1 MRPTLRPKTLT
12 RRLSFWLVAA
22 GLPMLGLLDG
32 VAASSRDDRGARDL
46 HAAHAAPR
54 FRARPVAS
62 DAALT
67 VCPAGCAYATIQ
79 SALDA
84 AKPGD
89 GIFVGNG
96 VYPEVLTV
104 KTSVSIRGVDP
115 SVTVIDGGQAGPVIS
130 IQQGVGATISGFK
143 ITGGRAAGGA
153 GIYNQGA
160 LFLSDAVVEGNE
172 TTDPATGFGGGI
184 FNYGGSITL
193 SDVTIKGNKAEL
205 GGGLLNAYGI
215 ASLVRTTVEGNAA
228 AQFGGGIFNGATAR
242 LNVDTLLL
250 KDNDVGTGRGGGLY
264 SAGFS
269 YVQRSTFTGNSSGEN
284 GGAVYQFGDVTILS
298 NSTLSGNRADFG
310 GSAVYV
316 NSGAMLITNVTFA
329 NNSGGFGALFSLA
342 PAETEFDRVRLR
354 NTLMAD
360 NAGGSCFGTIV
371 SEGHNIDSGNSCS
384 FSGEKDRVNIDPR
397 IQPLADNGGM
407 LATHDLRAD
416 SPAIDGGD
424 PAGCS
429 APDDTLLTTDQRGR
443 IRPVDG
449 SRDGQAVCEVG
460 SVEYWAYLLAPTPVP
475 PTPVTLPGAAQVCPS
490 GCPFTTIQAA
500 IDAAAPGGSIAV
512 KAGTY
517 KERLKISKNLTLA
530 GAGSVYSVVDADSQG
545 PVLEVSAGAQVTV
558 RSLTL
563 TRGAGISNLGDL
575 TLERVLVSYHS
586 GPEAGGVLNRGRLV
600 VRNADFVS
608 NVSLSRGGAIHND
621 GGSLE
626 VDGSRLRE
634 NTSAVDGGAIYAKG
648 GTVAL
653 RNSVLLGNLGR
664 YGGAINLRESVVTV
678 DDTQF
683 TGNRADLGGAVFSYG
698 GSVTFNRGTME
709 RNRADVGGAVYLYA
723 TDTVPGRSLKL
734 SGTRLTENTAAGTYG
749 FGGAITNNGG
759 DLTMT
764 QVTLADN
771 VARNGGALYAY
782 QPASTVVGEQLIVER
797 NGAARGAG
805 LFVDGGRL
813 TLSRSQFT
821 QNAATLDGGGL
832 HLARSLVALTD
843 VNLTSNSAARDGG
856 GMLVGP
862 AVDARQPVQ
871 ASGLVLTGNGA
882 ERQGGAIAVA
892 DLGRLMLDGAAF
904 SENEAN
910 GSEGQGGYGGAV
922 VVLDG
927 AEATLRR
934 GILRNNV
941 ARLGGAIAISGTLLL
956 ENSTLTA
963 NQALRGAAVFSVG
976 QGRMVSSTVA
986 RNLVS
991 TVEGETGGAAGVE
1004 LDRGATLITAN
1015 SIIALGEGGADC
1027 QGALNSLGYNLS
1039 GDSSCG
1045 INGTGDQRDV
1055 DPGLLALAD
1064 NGGSTLSMDLLPG
1077 SSAVDGGDPAG
1088 CKDLSGNAVLAVDQR
1103 GAKRPVDGNGDGT
1116 VRCDIGAVE
1125 HGPMAL
1131 PSATPSS
1138 KRRIFLP
1145 LLRKNE

>member
-1 MRPTLRPKTLT
+1 MHPKTLP
-12 RRLSFWLVAA
+12 RRLPALLAVAGLSLAGLMEDVAA
-22 GLPMLGLLDG
+22 TP
-32 VAASSRDDRGARDL
+32 ASVRVPGSSQAL
-46 HAAHAAPR
+46 AAAPR
-54 FRARPVAS
+54 YRARPVAI

-96 VYPEVLTV
+96 VYQETLTV

-115 SVTVIDGGQAGPVIS
+115 SVTVIDGNLAGPVIS

-160 LFLSDAVVEGNE
+160 LFLSDTLVEGNE

-193 SDVTIKGNKAEL
+193 SDVVIKGNKAEL

-242 LNVDTLLL
+242 LNVDTLYL

-269 YVQRSTFTGNSSGEN
+269 YVQRSSFTGNSSGEN

-354 NTLMAD
+354 NVLMAD

-397 IQPLADNGGM
+397 ILPLADNGGM
-407 LATHDLRAD
+407 LPTHDLRAD

-424 PAGCS
+424 PAGCT

-449 SRDGQAVCEVG
+449 NRDGKAVCDVG
-460 SVEYWAYLLAPTPVP
+460 SVEYSADVGAPTPVP
-475 PTPVTLPGAAQVCPS
+475 PTPETLPGAAQVCPT
-490 GCPFTTIQAA
+490 GCPFKTIQAA
-500 IDAAAPGGSIAV
+500 IDAAQPGGSIAV

-517 KERLKISKNLTLA
+517 KERLKIGKNLTLA

-545 PVLEVSAGAQVTV
+545 PVLEVAAGAQVTL

-563 TRGAGISNLGDL
+563 TRGSGISNLGDL

-586 GPEAGGVLNRGRLV
+586 GPEAGGVLNRGRLT
-600 VRNADFVS
+600 VRDADFVS

-621 GGSLE
+621 GGSLVVE
-626 VDGSRLRE
+626 RSRLRE

-648 GTVAL
+648 GSVSL
-653 RNSVLLGNLGR
+653 RDSVLLGNLGR
-664 YGGAINLRESVVTV
+664 YGGAINVRESSVTV
-678 DDTQF
+678 DDTQLS
-683 TGNRADLGGAVFSYG
+683 GNRADLGGALFSHG

-709 RNRADVGGAVYLYA
+709 RNRADVGGAAYLYA
-723 TDTVPGRSLKL
+723 SDGVPGRSLKL
-734 SGTRLTENTAAGTYG
+734 NGTRLAENTASGTYG

-759 DLTMT
+759 ELTLS

-771 VARNGGALYAY
+771 VARSGGALYAY
-782 QPASTVVGEQLIVER
+782 QATSAVVGEQLVVER
-797 NGAARGAG
+797 NGASRGAG
-805 LFVDGGRL
+805 FFIDGGML
-813 TLSRSQFT
+813 TLGRSQFT

-832 HLARSLVALTD
+832 HLARSQVTLAE

-856 GMLVGP
+856 GMFVG
-862 AVDARQPVQ
+862 AVAEAGQVVQ
-871 ASGLVLTGNGA
+871 ATGLQLTGNGA
-882 ERQGGAIAVA
+882 ERQGGAIVVA
-892 DLGRLMLDGAAF
+892 DKGRLLVERGGF

-910 GSEGQGGYGGAV
+910 GVEGQGGYGGAV
-922 VVLDG
+922 AVLDG
-927 AEATLRR
+927 GEATLRR
-934 GILRNNV
+934 SLLRGNV
-941 ARLGGAIAISGTLLL
+941 AMLGGAAAISGTLLL
-956 ENSTLTA
+956 ENSTIAA
-963 NQALRGAAVFSVG
+963 NQALRGAGLYSTG
-976 QGRMVSSTVA
+976 RGRMVNSTLA

-991 TVEGETGGAAGVE
+991 TVEGETGGAAGIQ
-1004 LDRGATLITAN
+1004 LDRGGILNVAN
-1015 SIIALGEGGADC
+1015 SIVALGEGGPDC
-1027 QGALNSLGYNLS
+1027 QGALSSLGYNLA
-1039 GDSSCG
+1039 GDNSCG
-1045 INGTGDQRDV
+1045 NNAAGDLRDA

-1064 NGGSTLSMDLLPG
+1064 YGGPSLSMDLLPG
-1077 SSAVDGGDPAG
+1077 SPAVDGGDPAG
-1088 CKDLSGNAVLAVDQR
+1088 CKDLSGGATLALDQR
-1103 GAKRPVDGNGDGT
+1103 GARRPVDGNMDGT

-1125 HGPMAL
+1125 HGTVAL
-1131 PSATPSS
+1131 PTATPSAE
-1138 KRRIFLP
+1138 RRIFMP
-1145 LLRKNE
+1145 ALRKAE